1 MTTLRTGALAV
12 GEVVMSEIGL
22 EAILLPLFAGMKAG
36 QAAAFVYAAALR
48 QLVTVVS
55 RTADVYQYQQR

>member
-36 QAAAFVYAAALR
+36 
-48 QLVTVVS
+48 
-55 RTADVYQYQQR
+55 